1 MNLITTSFGAESTA
15 ADVIEGI
22 DLAGQRAV
30 VTGGASGIGL
40 ETARALA
47 TAGADVTL
55 AVRDPGA
62 GARAVDDISGPS
74 AAARV
79 RVAPLDLADRAS
91 IAAFASTWA
100 GPLDI
105 LVNNAGVM
113 AIPELTRTADGR
125 EQQFAVNYLGPAELT
140 LRLHGALAAAGS
152 ARVVMVSSSAHLMA
166 PADLG
171 DPHFRRRRYEA
182 WTDYA
187 PAKAA
192 VLRFM
197 VALARLGAP
206 DGIAVN
212 ALHPG
217 GIMTNLQRHLDDDQL
232 AFVGAK
238 DEHGTTLRVPPG
250 WKTPQRAAATTV
262 LLAASPLLDGVTGRY
277 FEDGNEAPI
286 QPDPA
291 PGKTGVAAYALDD
304 QLADLLW
311 GETEQQLGLPRG

>member
-1 MNLITTSFGAESTA
+1 MNLLTTPFGAQSTA
-15 ADVIEGI
+15 ADVIEGV
-22 DLAGQRAV
+22 DLSGRRAV

-47 TAGADVTL
+47 AAGAEVTL

-62 GARAVDDISGPS
+62 GARAADDIRGPS

-91 IAAFASTWA
+91 IAAFAGTWA

-140 LRLHGALAAAGS
+140 LRLHDPLAAAGS

-166 PADLG
+166 PADIG
-171 DPHFRRRRYEA
+171 DPHFRYRRYEA
-182 WTDYA
+182 WTAYA
-187 PAKAA
+187 QSKTA
-192 VLRFM
+192 VVLFT
-197 VALARLGAP
+197 VALAKRWAP
-206 DGIAVN
+206 DGITVN

-217 GIMTNLQRHLDDDQL
+217 GIMTNLQRHLDEDQL

-238 DEHGTTLRVPPG
+238 DEHGATLSVPPG
-250 WKTPQRAAATTV
+250 WKTPQQGAATSV
-262 LLAASPLLDGVTGRY
+262 LLAASPLLAGVTGRY
-277 FEDGNEAPI
+277 FEDGNEASI
-286 QPDPA
+286 QPQPA
-291 PGKTGVAAYALDD
+291 PGKTGVAAYAIDE
-304 QLADLLW
+304 QLAGRL
-311 GETEQQLGLPRG
+311 GRETERQLALSR